1 MRNVPLTKKNLII
14 IALVIATIFIPI
26 GVASYWKQ
34 HQREAKADQLVAEIL
49 ERNAREEAELCSAT
63 TAANPKTS
71 RMVEGY
77 KIEAGADLRGAKLA
91 GTPDLYDVDLRGANL
106 GGADLKGVNLSGADL
121 RGASLSGADLRG
133 ASLTDAN
140 LTCANLGGADLR
152 GASLSGADLR
162 GASLTD
168 ANLTGAAL
176 PEGWKLVRDE

>member
-1 MRNVPLTKKNLII
+1 MRNVTLTKKNLII
-14 IALVIATIFIPI
+14 IALVIATVFIPI

-49 ERNAREEAELCSAT
+49 ERNAREDAELCSAI

-106 GGADLKGVNLSGADL
+106 SGADLRGANLTAAKLTCANLSGADL

-140 LTCANLGGADLR
+140 LTGA
-152 GASLSGADLR
+152 
-162 GASLTD
+162 T
-168 ANLTGAAL
+168 L
-176 PEGWKLVRDE
+176 PKGWKMVRDE

>member
-1 MRNVPLTKKNLII
+1 MRNVTLTKKNLII
-14 IALVIATIFIPI
+14 IALVIATVFIPI

-49 ERNAREEAELCSAT
+49 ERNAREDAELCSAT

-71 RMVEGY
+71 KMVEGY

-106 GGADLKGVNLSGADL
+106 SGADL
-121 RGASLSGADLRG
+121 RGAN
-133 ASLTDAN
+133 LTAAK
-140 LTCANLGGADLR
+140 LTCANLSGADLR

-176 PEGWKLVRDE
+176 PKGWKMVRDE

>member
-1 MRNVPLTKKNLII
+1 MRNVTLTKKNLII
-14 IALVIATIFIPI
+14 IALVIATVFIPI

-49 ERNAREEAELCSAT
+49 ERNAREDAELCSAI

-91 GTPDLYDVDLRGANL
+91 GTPDLYDVDLRG
-106 GGADLKGVNLSGADL
+106 VNLSGADL
-121 RGASLSGADLRG
+121 RGANLSGADLRG
-133 ASLTDAN
+133 ANLTAAK
-140 LTCANLGGADLR
+140 LTCANLSGADLR

-176 PEGWKLVRDE
+176 PKGWKMVRDE